1 MQFADDFQRRA
12 GSGARDPCELREE
25 RIDLIRFLAGCRKR
39 RLNQAPSVLC
49 LIPGSF

>member
-25 RIDLIRFLAGCRKR
+25 RIDLIRFLAGCH
-39 RLNQAPSVLC
+39 VLY
-49 LIPGSF
+49 LILGFF